1 MRALVFPWPHPT
13 CKLPGWFFWPHHW
26 GLRSIGPY
34 ATERESREYGPND
47 AALYEL
53 EAITAKARGVL

>member
-1 MRALVFPWPHPT
+1 MKALVFPWPR
-13 CKLPGWFFWPHHW
+13 HW

-34 ATERESREYGPND
+34 ATEREAREYGPND

-53 EAITAKARGVL
+53 EAITAKARGAA